1 MYCLCLLFQVLSHAC
16 DTIVLYFLLDSL
28 FCSIH
33 YFSLWQIF
41 SYAKYMPKGGIE
53 YWAFL
58 YMTLFLILF
67 GLTSWLFIIL
77 VSRIYLHRLHN
88 KWELRSYEKYEKMYQ
103 HARPQSREM
112 DCILTDIGILNQD
125 KITMGS

>member
-1 MYCLCLLFQVLSHAC
+1 
-16 DTIVLYFLLDSL
+16 
-28 FCSIH
+28 
-33 YFSLWQIF
+33 
-41 SYAKYMPKGGIE
+41 MPKGGIE

-88 KWELRSYEKYEKMYQ
+88 KWKLRSYEKYEKMYQ
-103 HARPQSREM
+103 HARPQSSEM
-112 DCILTDIGILNQD
+112 ECILTDIGRVNQD
-125 KITMGS
+125 KITMGSWEILISLIAIAANLVTAVSIFGNWPFVFG